1 VYSIEELANDF
12 RKLGISN
19 ADGCTMSAKKDGLA
33 NIGGFLCTNDDI
45 LAQQEKDLLILTE
58 GFPTYGGLAGRDL
71 DAIAVGLN
79 QALEEEYLKYR
90 VDRRPSSEI
99 TFRAKVFRSSSR
111 RAATRFIS
119 THAHFFHTFRFRNS
133 RAWRSP
139 WNCTSKAESARSN
152 RLAHVWRTRDHG
164 PGSSS
169 DSPPR
174 VYPEPH
180 CIRR

>member
-1 VYSIEELANDF
+1 MPTSSKSREAGFADKTPREIAREMF
-12 RKLGISN
+12 SN
-19 ADGCTMSAKKDGLA
+19 ADGSTMSAKKDGLA

-133 RAWRSP
+133 RAWRLP
-139 WNCTSKAESARSN
+139 WNCTSKAASARS
-152 RLAHVWRTRDHG
+152 RSARSCLANMRPWTWFV
-164 PGSSS
+164 
-169 DSPPR
+169 
-174 VYPEPH
+174 
-180 CIRR
+180 